1 MQPRK
6 HVLYHADH
14 ADYTAPIG
22 QHELDRS
29 RSGIDL
35 PCLADDDLDHDLS
48 DLSNLSEVCISWRT
62 FVKPNPKHDAC
73 GPANSVGCTRDGKYL
88 CCICVEDCFHN
99 ENVVLY
105 PII

>member
-1 MQPRK
+1 MFS
-6 HVLYHADH
+6 
-14 ADYTAPIG
+14 
-22 QHELDRS
+22 ELDMYYVDPARPLTTA
-29 RSGIDL
+29 GEQ
-35 PCLADDDLDHDLS
+35 PDDLDHDLS